1 MENMKI
7 KISFSKMIS
16 AFVMSLF
23 LLSLIAPSLS
33 QASNTIQQTDE
44 KVHVAVV
51 YSTGGLGDRSF
62 NDAAKRGITASMAKH
77 SNLVVQEYEPD
88 STDDITREISDY
100 AKNGSYA
107 LVIGVGFTA
116 TDGVNLSA
124 LEYTNQSHLLIDGVI
139 DLPNVKSITFKE
151 QEGSFLVGAMAAM
164 VSETSKYGFLGG
176 LDITLINRFLAG
188 YQAGVRYI
196 DGDATFFID
205 YSPNPQNPWGDV
217 SGGKQI
223 AETFIDEGADIIY
236 AAAGGTGIGVIQA
249 AKNSQDAGDSVYA
262 IGVDS
267 DQDHEAEG
275 AVLTSM
281 IKRVDTA
288 VSLTID
294 EIMNDSFTAGLTELG
309 VKENGVGIS
318 GMRFTKEEANTTYET
333 VDGNDVTRWEKVQQ
347 IRELIINDTISVPS
361 TPSAETTSE
370 SSYSLVYLFTLMAL
384 FVTLPVMILWNR
396 KK

>member
-1 MENMKI
+1 MMENMKI

-33 QASNTIQQTDE
+33 QASSAIQQTDE
-44 KVHVAVV
+44 KVNVAIV

-62 NDAAKRGITASMAKH
+62 NDAAKRGITASMAKY
-77 SNLVVQEYEPD
+77 SNLVVQEFEPK
-88 STDDITREISDY
+88 STDVITTQISDY

-116 TDGVNLSA
+116 TDGVNISA
-124 LEYTNQSHLLIDGVI
+124 LEYTNQSHLLIDAVL

-176 LDITLINRFLAG
+176 LDITLINKFLAG
-188 YQAGVRYI
+188 YQQGVRYI
-196 DGDATFFID
+196 DSDATFFID
-205 YSPNPQNPWGDV
+205 YSPDPQNPWGDV

-223 AETFIDEGADIIY
+223 AETFIDEGADVIY

-249 AKNSQDAGDSVYA
+249 ANNSQNAGDSVYA

-281 IKRVDTA
+281 IKRVDQA

-318 GMRFTKEEANTTYET
+318 GMKFTMEEANATYE
-333 VDGNDVTRWEKVQQ
+333 VKDGKNVTRWEKVQE
-347 IRELIINDTISVPS
+347 IRQLIIDGNISVS
-361 TPSAETTSE
+361 ATPETASE

-384 FVTLPVMILWNR
+384 FVALPVVILRNR

>member
-1 MENMKI
+1 
-7 KISFSKMIS
+7 MIS

-23 LLSLIAPSLS
+23 LLSLIAPSIS
-33 QASNTIQQTDE
+33 QASNTIQQADT
-44 KVHVAVV
+44 KVKVAIV

-62 NDAAKRGITASMAKH
+62 NDAAQRGINASKGKY
-77 SNLVVQEYEPD
+77 SNLEVQEFEPKT
-88 STDDITREISDY
+88 SDDITREISDY
-100 AKNGSYA
+100 AKSGEYA

-116 TDGVNLSA
+116 TDGVNISA
-124 LEYTNQSHLLIDGVI
+124 LEYTNQSHLLIDDVV

-151 QEGSFLVGAMAAM
+151 HEGSFLVGAMAAM

-176 LDITLINRFLAG
+176 LENTLIKKFLAG
-188 YQAGVRYI
+188 YQQGVRYI
-196 DGDATFFID
+196 DSDPTFFTD
-205 YSPNPQNPWGDV
+205 YSPDPQNPWGDV

-223 AETFIDEGADIIY
+223 AETFIDEGADVIY
-236 AAAGGTGIGVIQA
+236 AAAGGTGVGVIQA
-249 AKNSQDAGDSVYA
+249 ANNSQNAGDSVYA

-267 DQDHEAEG
+267 DQDHLAEG

-281 IKRVDTA
+281 IKRVDQA

-294 EIMNDSFTAGLTELG
+294 EIINDSFTAGLTELG

-318 GMRFTKEEANTTYET
+318 GMKFTMEEANATYE
-333 VDGNDVTRWEKVQQ
+333 VKDGKNVTRWEKVQE
-347 IRELIINDTISVPS
+347 IRQLIIDGNISVS
-361 TPSAETTSE
+361 DTPEIISE

-384 FVTLPVMILWNR
+384 FVALPVVILRNR